1 MVDETRYVHVTQTG
15 TSPLQEKSRYCWGYR
30 YLLVCI
36 DVFSKF
42 VWVIP
47 LKTKTGPALVT
58 AFKKILESGRKPQKI
73 QTDQGTEF
81 FNKHFKD
88 LMKEEEIQLYNTYN
102 ETKASVV
109 ERVIRTLKT
118 RMRRYFTAKKTMRYI
133 DVLQDLV
140 DSYNKSKHRS
150 IQKKPINVTQKNERE
165 VWHTLYGER
174 EKKEPVKY
182 KFEIGDQVRISKMKR
197 TFEKGYLPNFSK
209 EIFTVSQQ
217 IPRRPPVYKLKDYDQ
232 EELSGTFYNEEL
244 QKVIKEDD
252 VYLDE
257 TILYGYPENDGTT
270 TLATTGKM
278 QKHYSSVG
286 EYVSNINESLKESHV
301 NKSEIEFTINTDGKV
316 TITLRD
322 GYRVRLKR
330 EQAIVLGFMNFEDSA
345 ETYYVKYTRTGSY
358 KANLHRETN
367 ILVYCNIVQ
376 PQIVGD
382 VLLPLVGIVPYQKT
396 SETYDETFYAV
407 ENIYYVPVQTK
418 SFQNVKVHL
427 RSSTEEFIPFEHG
440 RATITLHVKPLNYFD

>member
-1 MVDETRYVHVTQTG
+1 MDEYLTQVYYNPKRSGGLGGVERLYRDVKKDGKYDISRAQLKKWLMKQDTYTLHKPVYTSRHVVITREIASLLVAIDELWQMD
-15 TSPLQEKSRYCWGYR
+15 LADMQAMAAENDGYR

-36 DVFSKF
+36 DVFSKY

-58 AFKKILESGRKPQKI
+58 AFKKILKSGRKPQKI

-118 RMRRYFTAKKTMRYI
+118 RMWRYFTAKKTMRYI
-133 DVLQDLV
+133 EVLQDLV
-140 DSYNKSKHRS
+140 DSYNRSKHRS
-150 IQKKPINVTQKNERE
+150 IQKKPINVTQNNERE

-174 EKKEPVKY
+174 EKEEPVKY
-182 KFEIGDQVRISKMKR
+182 KFEVGDQVRISKMKR

-217 IPRRPPVYKLKDYDQ
+217 IPRHPPVYKLKDYDQ

-252 VYLDE
+252 VYE
-257 TILYGYPENDGTT
+257 VEKILKKRGKGKNKEVYVKWLGYPAKFNSWIP
-270 TLATTGKM
+270 A
-278 QKHYSSVG
+278 
-286 EYVSNINESLKESHV
+286 
-301 NKSEIEFTINTDGKV
+301 SE
-316 TITLRD
+316 
-322 GYRVRLKR
+322 
-330 EQAIVLGFMNFEDSA
+330 
-345 ETYYVKYTRTGSY
+345 VKD
-358 KANLHRETN
+358 
-367 ILVYCNIVQ
+367 I
-376 PQIVGD
+376 
-382 VLLPLVGIVPYQKT
+382 
-396 SETYDETFYAV
+396 
-407 ENIYYVPVQTK
+407 
-418 SFQNVKVHL
+418 
-427 RSSTEEFIPFEHG
+427 
-440 RATITLHVKPLNYFD
+440 